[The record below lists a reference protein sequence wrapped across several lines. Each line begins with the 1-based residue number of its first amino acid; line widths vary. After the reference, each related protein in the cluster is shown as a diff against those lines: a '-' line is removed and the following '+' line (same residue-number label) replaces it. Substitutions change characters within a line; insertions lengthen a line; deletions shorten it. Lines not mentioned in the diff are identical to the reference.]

1 MKTQKYI
8 FSSIPKKSIFFFFLF
23 LIFDNISLFADEF
36 FGQKLSTQDVKWE
49 KINSDKLKSRDKI
62 IKWENL
68 SKEYENKIQRSIQ
81 NEEDKQ
87 SLTLYSQNRS
97 IAFSD
102 GSIGPDI
109 GWKLPN
115 GFKWNDTYSFDF
127 SARGFS
133 GQVRHGR
140 PFWHWNGGDAT
151 GQAHWKTFATKDS
164 SFGLNFSMRSLY
176 KGEKFKGGTTGLFD
190 EGLSFGF
197 RYDRKLNKQSGFAIG
212 GEQLIQLDD
221 TTDTGRNIYL
231 MKSKGIWL
239 NNKKNDF
246 PLLVING
253 GIASGR
259 YASNKNIHLF
269 CFEDFDTER
278 RFSSK
283 IDNDLCFGPVGSIS
297 LLPNKSL
304 SFFTEFNSDQLVLAA
319 SKEVSIIRPIR
330 LTFGVNILEPGGV
343 PAKIKNKEEF
353 NWVFRFSTAL

>member
-1 MKTQKYI
+1 M
-8 FSSIPKKSIFFFFLF
+8 SSIPKTSIYFFFLF

-36 FGQKLSTQDVKWE
+36 FGQKLSAQDVKWE
-49 KINSDKLKSRDKI
+49 KINSDKLRSKDKI

-68 SKEYENKIQRSIQ
+68 SKEYENKIQQRIT
-81 NEEDKQ
+81 NAEVKQ
-87 SLTLYSQNRS
+87 SLSLYSQNRS

-115 GFKWNDTYSFDF
+115 GFKWNDNYSFDL

-133 GQVRHGR
+133 GQIRNGR
-140 PFWHWNGGDAT
+140 PFFHWNNGDAT
-151 GQAHWKTFATKDS
+151 GQVHWKTFATKDS
-164 SFGLNFSMRSLY
+164 SFGLNGSIRSLY
-176 KGEKFKGGTTGLFD
+176 KGEKFSGGSTGYFE
-190 EGLSFGF
+190 EGLSLGF

-212 GEQLIQLDD
+212 GEQLIQLDHK
-221 TTDTGRNIYL
+221 TDTGRNIYL

-259 YASNKNIHLF
+259 FASNKNIHLF
-269 CFEDFDTER
+269 CFEDFDKER
-278 RFSSK
+278 SLSSQ
-283 IDNDLCFGPVGSIS
+283 IDKDLCFGPVGSIS

-304 SFFTEFNSDQLVLAA
+304 SFFTEYNSDQLVLAA

-330 LTFGVNILEPGGV
+330 LTFGVNILEPGGS
-343 PAKIKNKEEF
+343 AKIKHKEEF
-353 NWVFRFSTAL
+353 TWVFRISTAL

>member
-1 MKTQKYI
+1 M
-8 FSSIPKKSIFFFFLF
+8 SSISKTSLFFFFLF
-23 LIFDNISLFADEF
+23 LILDSISIFADES
-36 FGQKLSTQDVKWE
+36 FGQKLSTEDVKWE
-49 KINSDKLKSRDKI
+49 KINTEKLSSKGKI

-68 SKEYENKIQRSIQ
+68 SKEYENKIKQRIN

-133 GQVRHGR
+133 GQFRHGR
-140 PFWHWNGGDAT
+140 PFWQWNDGDAT
-151 GQAHWKTFATKDS
+151 GQAHWKTFGTKDS
-164 SFGLNFSMRSLY
+164 SFGLNFSIRSLY
-176 KGEKFKGGTTGLFD
+176 SGEKFLGGSTGLFD

-231 MKSKGIWL
+231 MKSRGIWL

-269 CFEDFDTER
+269 CFEDFDKGR
-278 RFSSK
+278 RLSSR
-283 IDNDLCFGPVGSIS
+283 IDKDLCFGPVGSIS

-304 SFFTEFNSDQLVLAA
+304 SFFTEYNSDQLVLAA
-319 SKEVSIIRPIR
+319 SKQVSIIRPIR
-330 LTFGVNILEPGGV
+330 LTFGVNILEPGGST
-343 PAKIKNKEEF
+343 KIKDKKEF
-353 NWVFRFSTAL
+353 NWVFRISTAL